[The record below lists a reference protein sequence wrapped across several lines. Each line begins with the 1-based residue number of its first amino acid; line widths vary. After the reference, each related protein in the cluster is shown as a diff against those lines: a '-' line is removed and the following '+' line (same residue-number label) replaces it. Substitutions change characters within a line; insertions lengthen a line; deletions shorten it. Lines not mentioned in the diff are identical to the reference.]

1 MTSFSISDFKSN
13 LGGILRPN
21 LFVAKFNNLP
31 NKLSGYSE
39 PGINNTF
46 SFRCERAELPGKSIA
61 TIDDVHSGTT
71 TKLAYDLVYSD
82 ITLTIIAS
90 QDMKERELFEEW
102 MDSIVIRGGDIS
114 TKKTQGSSGTVTPDA
129 ENGASGLVSY
139 YSDYAENS
147 ILEIS
152 QLRENG
158 DAVATY
164 TLYDIFPIQLSPMNL
179 AWEESNTYQR
189 FTVTMSYRYHTLTIG
204 V

>member
-1 MTSFSISDFKSN
+1 MASFSISDFKSN

-21 LFVAKFNNLP
+21 LFVAKFNKLP

-39 PGINNTF
+39 AGINNTF
-46 SFRCERAELPGKSIA
+46 AFRCERAELPGKSIA

-102 MDSIVIRGGDIS
+102 MDSIVIRGGE
-114 TKKTQGSSGTVTPDA
+114 GSG
-129 ENGASGLVSY
+129 GAAGLVSY